1 HRAVGGDRDA
11 LFRDLRQ
18 PHRAARR
25 RHGWLRLQAVHRP
38 RTDHDV
44 GDHQL
49 LRQRGRIVLRG
60 QVRQARGGDAGLPA
74 PQLGDRRRLC
84 RRRGGAGTAGRR
96 RGDRGVA
103 PLHSPLGAAPA
114 GHRRGGTP
122 DLAHLRADAGRRGR
136 AVRDRG
142 RAHEP
147 RCGNQ
152 GVKTAVALVSARA
165 ARGLDEDM
173 PPLLAAFAAAGA
185 HAEIADWDDPEADW
199 ARFDA
204 ALLRS
209 AWDYTE
215 RLPEFLDWIAR
226 VDAITTLLNP
236 APVLRWSA
244 DKHYLRDLERLGV
257 PVVATTFVEPGAD
270 ARETLGEFLERDACA
285 ELVVKPAVGAGSRDT
300 RRHARAAS
308 AETLAHVR
316 ELLDAH
322 RAVLLQ

>member
-1 HRAVGGDRDA
+1 
-11 LFRDLRQ
+11 
-18 PHRAARR
+18 
-25 RHGWLRLQAVHRP
+25 
-38 RTDHDV
+38 
-44 GDHQL
+44 
-49 LRQRGRIVLRG
+49 
-60 QVRQARGGDAGLPA
+60 
-74 PQLGDRRRLC
+74 
-84 RRRGGAGTAGRR
+84 
-96 RGDRGVA
+96 
-103 PLHSPLGAAPA
+103 
-114 GHRRGGTP
+114 
-122 DLAHLRADAGRRGR
+122 
-136 AVRDRG
+136 
-142 RAHEP
+142 
-147 RCGNQ
+147 
-152 GVKTAVALVSARA
+152 VKTAVALVSARA

-215 RLPEFLDWIAR
+215 RLPEFLDWIER

-270 ARETLGEFLERDACA
+270 ARETLGEFLEREVCA

-316 ELLDAH
+316 ELLAAD
-322 RAVLLQ
+322 RAVLLQPYFEGVDQHGETALIYIDGRFSHAIRKGPLLPLGAPATDGLSFTVESGRILALLGPSGCGKTTTLRLIAGFETPDQGPTSVPWRTAPSRRCPTGSSFTRAST